1 MIDNESV
8 KIYFFKKNGKSG
20 KNIKEGVNLIVK
32 NSRESLC
39 DVYLVI

>member
-1 MIDNESV
+1 MKVLRFI
-8 KIYFFKKNGKSG
+8 FLKKKLIG
-20 KNIKEGVNLIVK
+20 KNIKKGVNLIVK